1 MDITDIRI
9 RKVNADG
16 KLKAYVTVTFDD
28 SFVVHNVKIIEGENG
43 VFIAMPSRKTKSGEY
58 KDVAHPINT
67 SFRTRLQDRILEAIP
82 EANRGWSWSW
92 RYSDFDTAR
101 RGLSMGAT
109 TATGACGSA
118 RPARGG
124 PSTPRCGDRRTA
136 APGCYPSPRHSQRG
150 SSSTCRGSPPRPRV
164 STGGCSSR
172 SRVSGQASRRRSSTR
187 DSCRREAST

>member
-67 SFRTRLQDRILEAIP
+67 SFRTKLQDRILDEY
-82 EANRGWSWSW
+82 EK
-92 RYSDFDTAR
+92 
-101 RGLSMGAT
+101 MGDAMET
-109 TATGACGSA
+109 DSIDGGS
-118 RPARGG
+118 
-124 PSTPRCGDRRTA
+124 
-136 APGCYPSPRHSQRG
+136 Y
-150 SSSTCRGSPPRPRV
+150 
-164 STGGCSSR
+164 
-172 SRVSGQASRRRSSTR
+172 
-187 DSCRREAST
+187 